1 MFKSLLFCLPVV
13 PLFLGCGMTTVDD
26 TDPVKE
32 AQTPTTPEEPL
43 TGESGDSVEQP
54 PAEESDDAQVLET
67 RLKKIGLAFHAFHD
81 EFGHFP
87 PAASRDASGTPL
99 LSWRVHL
106 LPFLGHEDLYR
117 EFHLNEPWDS
127 PHNSTLVEKMPD
139 DYAASDLGDGKTSFM
154 VFLGDEAVFGGKK
167 AESWSRPLR
176 PYVSDRQLEPPK
188 MAADEAESFR
198 NPRQGRGGPW
208 IAEMRDGTS
217 NTILVVQA
225 GDDKQTPWTKPDD
238 LPFQPE
244 NPMAPLGTIPEDGF
258 LALFGDAQ
266 VKRIPRDIAP
276 EKLAACITRAG
287 GDYDQP

>member
-1 MFKSLLFCLPVV
+1 
-13 PLFLGCGMTTVDD
+13 
-26 TDPVKE
+26 
-32 AQTPTTPEEPL
+32 
-43 TGESGDSVEQP
+43 
-54 PAEESDDAQVLET
+54 
-67 RLKKIGLAFHAFHD
+67 
-81 EFGHFP
+81 
-87 PAASRDASGTPL
+87 L

-127 PHNSTLVEKMPD
+127 SHNSTLVEKMPD
-139 DYAASDLGDGKTSFM
+139 EYAASDLGNGKTSFM

-167 AESWSRPLR
+167 AESWLRPLR

-188 MAADEAESFR
+188 MEEESDGKSPRNRREA
-198 NPRQGRGGPW
+198 RGGPW

-225 GDDKQTPWTKPDD
+225 GNDKQTPWTKPDD
-238 LPFQPE
+238 LPFEPE

-258 LALFGDAQ
+258 LALFGDGQ
-266 VKRIPRDIAP
+266 VKLIPRDIAP
-276 EKLAACITRAG
+276 EKLAAYITRAG